1 MGVLKNLTDEYF
13 GKTERME
20 EIPNGVVRVNFTD
33 NNGVFHRNGYRVENG
48 DKDIL
53 KELIKRLIEKRGL
66 EGDFNDIDVSNIR
79 TMYDLFKGYDDS
91 ARKNIFYN
99 FNGDITGWDVSSVE
113 NMGNMFWN
121 AKSFNQPI
129 GNWDVGK
136 VTNMEDMFRATRSF
150 NQPIGKW
157 KIGSRLKKDEKIN
170 MCGIFRWATKF
181 NKPIGDW
188 DVSKVAIMKDMFY
201 FSDSFNKP
209 IGKWD
214 VSNVTDMCT
223 MFSGAI
229 KFNQDISNWDV
240 KKVKDYFNIF
250 HNCPIKDKYKPK
262 KFKK

>member
-129 GNWDVGK
+129 GNWDVSS
-136 VTNMEDMFRATRSF
+136 VTEMESMFCGATSF
-150 NQPIGKW
+150 NQPIGSW
-157 KIGSRLKKDEKIN
+157 KVDNVYDMSQ
-170 MCGIFRWATKF
+170 MFQCSKF
-181 NKPIGDW
+181 NGDINGW
-188 DVSKVAIMKDMFY
+188 TVNDGVNMKDMFV
-201 FSDSFNKP
+201 FSPLEKNP
-209 IGKWD
+209 PKW
-214 VSNVTDMCT
+214 
-223 MFSGAI
+223 
-229 KFNQDISNWDV
+229 
-240 KKVKDYFNIF
+240 
-250 HNCPIKDKYKPK
+250 YKN
-262 KFKK
+262 